1 MMTKQD
7 LIRYIE
13 EEINKGYML
22 YRKAI
27 IENENSENLEKIKR
41 KIKEFSLKKIFLEK
55 INLNE
60 TEIKQLY
67 NEIKMEDF
75 FND

>member
-1 MMTKQD
+1 MTKQD
-7 LIRYIE
+7 LIHYIE
-13 EEINKGYML
+13 EEINKGYIL
-22 YRKAI
+22 YRKAV

-67 NEIKMEDF
+67 NEIKTENF